1 MDELCQLSYE
11 FKAELTVIACERM
24 VRNRVP
30 KEVCTWCLRD
40 FGVGEEG
47 IIAGEETVAP
57 SHPLMDPS
65 EKRFNGRTTQV
76 TFHEG
81 WKETVA
87 QRVSNESMASSGKM
101 LHQLKSL
108 HEIVARMEKK
118 GGGGGGGPSGGGS
131 SLEKRMDSLEAKL
144 DKLIELQLG
153 K

>member
-1 MDELCQLSYE
+1 MS
-11 FKAELTVIACERM
+11 A
-24 VRNRVP
+24 
-30 KEVCTWCLRD
+30 
-40 FGVGEEG
+40 EG

-108 HEIVARMEKK
+108 HEIARMEKK
-118 GGGGGGGPSGGGS
+118 GGGGGGGPSGGGFI
-131 SLEKRMDSLEAKL
+131 A
-144 DKLIELQLG
+144 
-153 K
+153 